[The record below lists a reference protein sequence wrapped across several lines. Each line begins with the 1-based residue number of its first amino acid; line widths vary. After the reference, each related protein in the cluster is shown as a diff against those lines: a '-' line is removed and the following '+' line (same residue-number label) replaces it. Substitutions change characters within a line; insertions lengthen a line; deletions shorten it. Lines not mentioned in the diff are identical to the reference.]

1 MSVQNSNKAV
11 TNGASA
17 EGKEHENLRAKV
29 ITNGELQVAAV
40 FPSKQSL
47 QDAMTSIK
55 DEASVEPSQMEIIEA
70 GDPKMS
76 EKLERNSASI
86 GKSMWSSH
94 LLLGSLGLVVGL
106 IAAFLLTQF
115 GPALTQQNPLFTFIA
130 LISPGLFIGLFV
142 AGLLGLRPDR
152 NELVQTVRH
161 AVRYGKVAL
170 VVNLKKSQSS
180 SKVSQLLKQHT
191 DSVVESIR

>member
-11 TNGASA
+11 TNGANAKS
-17 EGKEHENLRAKV
+17 KEHENLRAKV

-94 LLLGSLGLVVGL
+94 LLLGSLGLVVGF

-152 NELVQTVRH
+152 NELIQTVRH
-161 AVRYGKVAL
+161 AVRYGEVAL